1 MATLGE
7 DGYLIVGELPRQ
19 YTQAEKEERLRYWEA
34 RLRAINSNGPERA
47 EAEEQ
52 ARLSAAALAAGTF
65 PETPE
70 FFDYGNVET
79 RSARENGGRKGRG
92 HFQTGGNSGN
102 VAQDE
107 AQQEVEAEIEA
118 LRQKRRGNVAS
129 NASYAPGAIDD
140 FVRGRL
146 VTLLGL
152 GLSIRQAAAA
162 VGVSHTA
169 VRQEIKRN
177 PQLTTQVDL
186 AREQAR
192 LEPLL
197 VIIRESKRSWRA
209 ASWLMK
215 YLDGRAREGKRK
227 KGK

>member
-1 MATLGE
+1 MNGE
-7 DGYLIVGELPRQ
+7 IEIVRAP
-19 YTQAEKEERLRYWEA
+19 TQSALKDSLKYWEDRLQWPGLTEFDRMEAEKEAEFA
-34 RLRAINSNGPERA
+34 R
-47 EAEEQ
+47 Q
-52 ARLSAAALAAGTF
+52 ALQTGTF
-65 PETPE
+65 PETPDSHSGGIVGDDSLQE
-70 FFDYGNVET
+70 NT
-79 RSARENGGRKGRG
+79 RKPGRQ
-92 HFQTGGNSGN
+92 HFHEAADGGN

-107 AQQEVEAEIEA
+107 AQQEVEREIEA
-118 LRQKRRGNVAS
+118 LREQRRGNVPS
-129 NASYAPGAIDD
+129 RPNYAPGAIDD
-140 FVRGRL
+140 YVRGRL
-146 VTLLGL
+146 VSLLGL

-177 PQLTTQVDL
+177 AQLTMQVEL

-215 YLDGRAREGKRK
+215 HLEGKRSGRK
-227 KGK
+227 K